1 MAKEMKEN
9 NVAPKGQSK
18 FMQWY
23 ESYSG
28 KKIVGC
34 VYSLGASIVIVGALF
49 KIMHF
54 PGAGPMLIAGMSVE
68 AILFA
73 IGCFERPHADF
84 HWENVFPQLVG
95 HGADPELIKE
105 MESRPRPTLLG
116 GGEAA
121 GTAKSTQSVSVPALT
136 DKDMEAL
143 KSGIADLAKTASQL
157 SELGNL
163 ANVTNDLGNKLDAA
177 GLAAEQFATA
187 GKAVCEKTAALGETY
202 TVVAA
207 DMQNVVAGTK
217 VCEAQ
222 VNEMSN
228 QLKSLNTV
236 YELQLKALQAQ
247 SEAFKNQTDKIA
259 SVTLQVDNLAAGVKS
274 MVETANGALESQ
286 KAYAAGAKQLAGQVA
301 DLNKVYGNMLN
312 ALS

>member
-1 MAKEMKEN
+1 MTKEMKEN
-9 NVAPKGQSK
+9 ASAPKGQSK

-54 PGAGPMLIAGMSVE
+54 PGAGPMLIAGMSIE

-73 IGCFERPHADF
+73 IGCLDRPHADF

-116 GGEAA
+116 SGAGASNVESAA
-121 GTAKSTQSVSVPALT
+121 VPAM
-136 DKDMEAL
+136 KEKEMESL

-157 SELGNL
+157 SELGKL
-163 ANVTNDLGNKLDAA
+163 ATVTTDLGSKLDAA
-177 GLAAEQFATA
+177 GQAAELFAAA
-187 GKAVCEKTAALGETY
+187 GKIVSEKSAALGETY
-202 TVVAA
+202 TQVTA
-207 DMQNVVAGTK
+207 DMQKVVVGTK
-217 VCEAQ
+217 EYEAQ
-222 VNEMSN
+222 VNTIST
-228 QLKSLNTV
+228 QLQNLNCV
-236 YELQLKALQAQ
+236 YELHLKALQAQ
-247 SEAFKNQTDKIA
+247 VDAYKVQSEKIA
-259 SVTLQVDNLAAGVKS
+259 GVSAQVDNLSAGVKS
-274 MVETANGALESQ
+274 MVESANGALESH
-286 KAYAAGAKQLAGQVA
+286 KAYAAGAKQLAGQLA